1 MGSKPKTKQQ
11 LAAEN
16 EDLYLRLEEAEETLR
31 AIRNGEVD
39 ALLVSGA
46 NGDSIFTLSGADR
59 PYRVLIEAMS
69 EGALTLST
77 TGVILYSNARFAEFV
92 GLPLEHVIGTPL
104 SQYAVSEDREKVHD
118 FLTLS
123 KEITTRRKVS
133 LLCSDGHFIP
143 VQLSTRYVDHGD
155 MQTICVVVTDLTSI
169 VEREEALRRA
179 HDELEQRVA
188 QRTAQLAHSNELRLR
203 FLAMISHELRTP
215 LTSIKGFA
223 STLLANDVQW
233 EPEAQRDFLQTI
245 DEEAD
250 KLAGMIDQIL
260 DLSSIE
266 VGTLRINPRLL
277 TLNDLTAAV
286 LPELQRIAA
295 GREMT
300 IDLPDEPT
308 LVNADPERMAQVLAN
323 LVSNATKYSPS
334 QTRIGVVVR
343 NTGTEVRFS
352 VSDEGLGIS
361 PEDRP
366 HIFEAFWRSG
376 EDRMRR
382 TKGAGLGLAICKGI
396 VQGHGGRIW
405 IEDRAA
411 PGTTVSFTLP
421 IAG

>member
-1 MGSKPKTKQQ
+1 MASKPKTKQE

-39 ALLVSGA
+39 ALVVSGA

-69 EGALTLST
+69 EGALTLSM

-104 SQYAVSEDREKVHD
+104 SQYAAPEDRAKVRD
-118 FLTLS
+118 SLAYS
-123 KEITTRRKVS
+123 KDIAARRKVS
-133 LLCSDGHFIP
+133 LLCSDGHSIP
-143 VQLSTRYVDHGD
+143 VQLSTRYVDQGD
-155 MQTICVVVTDLTSI
+155 VQAICVVVTDLTSI
-169 VEREEALRRA
+169 LEREEALRRA

-223 STLLANDVQW
+223 TTLLAEDVQW
-233 EPEAQRDFLQTI
+233 ETDAQRDFLQTI
-245 DEEAD
+245 DQEAD
-250 KLAGMIDQIL
+250 KLSGMIDQIL

-277 TLNDLTAAV
+277 PLNDLMAAV

-295 GREMT
+295 DRELE
-300 IDLPDEPT
+300 IDLPDKPL
-308 LVNADPERMAQVLAN
+308 LVNADPERIAQVLAN

-334 QTRIGVVVR
+334 HTHVGIVVR
-343 NTGTEVRFS
+343 DTGAEVRFS

-366 HIFEAFWRSG
+366 HIFEAFWRSS
-376 EDRMRR
+376 EDQMRR

-405 IEDRAA
+405 VEERAG
-411 PGTTVSFTLP
+411 PGATVSFTLP
-421 IAG
+421 TSG

>member
-1 MGSKPKTKQQ
+1 MASKPKTKQE

-16 EDLYLRLEEAEETLR
+16 EELYLRLEEAEETLR

-39 ALLVSGA
+39 ALVVSGA

-104 SQYAVSEDREKVHD
+104 SQYAAPEDRQKVRD
-118 FLTLS
+118 FLAFS
-123 KEITTRRKVS
+123 KDVATRRKIS
-133 LLCSDGHFIP
+133 LLCADGHSIP
-143 VQLSTRYVDHGD
+143 VQLSTRYVDQGD
-155 MQTICVVVTDLTSI
+155 VQAICVVVTDLTSV

-223 STLLANDVQW
+223 TTLLAEDVQW
-233 EPEAQRDFLQTI
+233 ESDAQRDFLQTI
-245 DEEAD
+245 DQEAD
-250 KLAGMIDQIL
+250 KLSGMIDQIL

-277 TLNDLTAAV
+277 PLNDLMDAA

-295 GREMT
+295 DRELE
-300 IDLPDEPT
+300 IDLPDNSP
-308 LVNADPERMAQVLAN
+308 LVNADPERIAQVLAN
-323 LVSNATKYSPS
+323 LVSNATKYSRS
-334 QTRIGVVVR
+334 QTRIGIMAR
-343 NTGTEVRFS
+343 DTGAQLRFS
-352 VSDEGLGIS
+352 ISDEGPGIS

-376 EDRMRR
+376 EDHMRH

-405 IEDRAA
+405 IEERAG

-421 IAG
+421 ISG